1 MFPVIVV
8 LSPVGVCAAMGFITE
23 NPVTD
28 RVATPARIANITNIV
43 IVVIGKYEG
52 SVVYKITN

>member
-1 MFPVIVV
+1 
-8 LSPVGVCAAMGFITE
+8 MGFITE